1 MSLNR
6 SELRIKI
13 MTILYQINVY
23 ETNKVEYNVDDVIK
37 SVYEIDN
44 EFVKEIVYGVV
55 TYKDKLTN
63 IANTYLNGWTI
74 NRLGNTD
81 QAILLMGIYALMY
94 TDTPPI
100 VVINESVNLAKLYSD
115 DKVKNMINACLDKVY
130 HEELDKEDNDA
141 R

>member
-55 TYKDKLTN
+55 TYKDKLIN

-81 QAILLMGIYALMY
+81 QAILLMGIYELIY

-130 HEELDKEDNDA
+130 HEEVDKEDNDA